1 MVDCEVKG
9 VNVRARRTCLC
20 VVVDVCASF
29 CVCVSVPYVL
39 FTCRDFKRCI
49 VVLGDSE
56 EQGICAGASVGVNV
70 AVGVCARTGV
80 SLFVP

>member
-1 MVDCEVKG
+1 MGAVVDCEVKC

-56 EQGICAGASVGVNV
+56 EQGICA
-70 AVGVCARTGV
+70 
-80 SLFVP
+80 